1 ELPRFSADPE
11 MIRRRPNQQHH
22 CSLCAGLSAPRER
35 VWWSRTASLMASLL
49 SPASARGPPRGLGGG
64 GAMLKGGGCDLVS
77 SIARPGGN
85 MTGINFLGAEL
96 AAKRLG
102 LLSWCPGLLALPYS
116 SIRTRHGVPSR
127 YCETWKLLLALTPS
141 SRHQLSRA
149 CEIRT
154 VKRCRK

>member
-1 ELPRFSADPE
+1 
-11 MIRRRPNQQHH
+11 
-22 CSLCAGLSAPRER
+22 
-35 VWWSRTASLMASLL
+35 
-49 SPASARGPPRGLGGG
+49 
-64 GAMLKGGGCDLVS
+64 
-77 SIARPGGN
+77 

-141 SRHQLSRA
+141 SRHQLSRLA
-149 CEIRT
+149 PWPRHVRLELRDVVAKYPFEKSHRFPVIEPNSGRRDYSRSSYDDGSRSSGL
-154 VKRCRK
+154 VPGSQQHLARPLVNRLR

>member
-1 ELPRFSADPE
+1 
-11 MIRRRPNQQHH
+11 
-22 CSLCAGLSAPRER
+22 
-35 VWWSRTASLMASLL
+35 
-49 SPASARGPPRGLGGG
+49 
-64 GAMLKGGGCDLVS
+64 
-77 SIARPGGN
+77 

-141 SRHQLSRA
+141 SRHELSRLAPWPRETGLAGWA
-149 CEIRT
+149 CETRSAPGDRQG
-154 VKRCRK
+154 VGGASPLR